1 MPLLT
6 SFPVGA
12 GRGGAP
18 LRTWGDVI
26 PQAGGELGSTEGQR
40 NSFEKQFRLFKWGGR
55 DEDHLSAP

>member
-6 SFPVGA
+6 SFPVAAGRGGA

-40 NSFEKQFRLFKWGGR
+40 NSFEK
-55 DEDHLSAP
+55 

>member
-6 SFPVGA
+6 SFPVAA

-40 NSFEKQFRLFKWGGR
+40 NSFEK
-55 DEDHLSAP
+55 